1 MARWP
6 EPREDEPIRLMRWSK
21 SHPKAGRPK
30 GNRPYRAVINIPA
43 TADEGRQQI
52 QKSHK
57 TLTEARNWVSDT
69 LAEMALS
76 TYVKPA
82 KETVADVAERWL
94 EARERDVKAGTL
106 RTVSVEGYRS
116 ALSGVLLHVGTVPV
130 QKLTTTDVRH
140 LLVTLATEGGLRHKP
155 LSHRSVVYALTSLR
169 LVLDYAVE
177 SGLIQKSPADAVKT
191 PKKPV
196 EDEPEQITT
205 WNRDQLVTFRRY
217 LASLAAEILAA
228 EPWLSVGYRLI
239 LAGLRR
245 SEVLG
250 LAWEAVDFEN
260 GQVHVHASRV
270 KTGRKKITERGKAKA
285 NNSVRWVPVEAL
297 APGTMAAL
305 RALWLLQGRP
315 DGDSLVIRDAVG
327 VLVHPDAFSARF
339 DKLVAAAELPHLTE
353 IHHVRHSLARTLH
366 EANFKPIE
374 GASLLG
380 HSLATHLQHY
390 LPTGDE
396 YVRGAEERVRALFAD
411 AV

>member
-1 MARWP
+1 MA
-6 EPREDEPIRLMRWSK
+6 
-21 SHPKAGRPK
+21 
-30 GNRPYRAVINIPA
+30 
-43 TADEGRQQI
+43 EG
-52 QKSHK
+52 
-57 TLTEARNWVSDT
+57 V
-69 LAEMALS
+69 
-76 TYVKPA
+76 
-82 KETVADVAERWL
+82 
-94 EARERDVKAGTL
+94 
-106 RTVSVEGYRS
+106 
-116 ALSGVLLHVGTVPV
+116 
-130 QKLTTTDVRH
+130 
-140 LLVTLATEGGLRHKP
+140 VTLATEGGVRGRP

-177 SGLIQKSPADAVKT
+177 SGLIQKNPADQVKT

-205 WNRDQLVTFRRY
+205 WDRDQLVAFRHY
-217 LASLAAEILAA
+217 LANLAAEILAA
-228 EPWLSVGYRLI
+228 EPWLNVGYRLT

-250 LAWEAVDFEN
+250 LAWEAVDFES

-285 NNSVRWVPVEAL
+285 NNSVRWAPVEAL
-297 APGTMAAL
+297 VPGTMAAL

-315 DGDSLVIRDAVG
+315 DGNSLVNRDALG
-327 VLVHPDAFSARF
+327 EPVHPDAFSARF
-339 DKLVAAAELPHLTE
+339 DKLVADAELPHLTE
-353 IHHVRHSLARTLH
+353 IHHVRHSLARALH

-374 GASLLG
+374 GASVLG

-396 YVRGAEERVRALFAD
+396 YVRGAEERMRALFAD